1 MYAMLIGNRISFELN
16 GDIARRWRILL
27 AVGVFNY
34 LFVLHCL
41 ADFGLIE
48 AALSV

>member
-1 MYAMLIGNRISFELN
+1 MLIGNRISFELN
-16 GDIARRWRILL
+16 SDIARRWRILL

-34 LFVLHCL
+34 LFVLRCL
-41 ADFGLIE
+41 ADFGLID